1 MDINKRII
9 YSEDKKIF
17 KINKNDNYFPV
28 VSRKLALLYKSI
40 ANIGV
45 TDNDIYQKI
54 FGFPT
59 KHRPFHDSQHGIY
72 FNKKA
77 VEYEEKQILKKILKD
92 PKYLEKI
99 AKKCEIDGNRVLNF
113 SKQIKKTDFSKK
125 TDKQIKNIIKNF
137 FRPYIKFTAYIMFI
151 ISIQDY
157 LEKNIKEKI
166 KKHIKSKEI
175 AEEYFNNLTTPIK
188 GNFGYFEQIEIL
200 KLASFY
206 KNNKNKI
213 TAILKRKVNEYLIDF
228 GSIGVKYGIGKLWAE
243 KDVIERIVYLSKK
256 YPDKKLKHL
265 QNLPTFHQE
274 KINNI
279 FKKIK
284 ADNNF
289 KKFLKIVRTYIYL
302 RTYRTDIISNVFANM
317 FPVFEEIAKRNNV
330 KLEDVLKCLFNEVIN
345 FNIPDRN
352 FLNLRNKTILMRS
365 INGKVYYIYGREAE
379 KLTNN
384 IKKFVGLFNSFKRDK
399 GDRKNIL
406 IRGTVANKGHIK
418 GKVKI
423 VLDNSQLYKVLEG
436 DIIVAFMTTPDF
448 VPAMEKA
455 SAFITDE
462 GGILCHAA
470 IVAREMKKPC
480 IIGTKIATKVLKD
493 GDLVEVDA
501 DKGVVKILKR
511 ADI

>member
-9 YSEDKKIF
+9 YSKDKKIF
-17 KINKNDNYFPV
+17 EINKNDNYFPV
-28 VSRKLALLYKSI
+28 VSRKLLLLYKSI
-40 ANIGV
+40 AVIGI

-59 KHRPFHDSQHGIY
+59 AYRPFYDSRHGIY

-92 PKYLEKI
+92 SKYLEKI
-99 AKKCEIDGNRVLNF
+99 AKKCEMDGDRVLNF

-125 TDKQIKNIIKNF
+125 ADQQIKNIIKEF
-137 FRPYIKFTAYIMFI
+137 LRSYIKFTAYMMPIL
-151 ISIQDY
+151 STQNY
-157 LEKNIKEKI
+157 LEKNIKETI
-166 KKHIKSKEI
+166 KTHIKSKEI
-175 AEEYFNNLTTPIK
+175 AEEYFNNLTRPIK

-200 KLASFY
+200 KLATFY
-206 KNNKNKI
+206 KNNKNKM
-213 TAILKRKVNEYLIDF
+213 TAILKRKVNKYLIDF
-228 GSIGVKYGIGKLWAE
+228 NSIGVKYGIGKLWTK

-256 YPDKKLKHL
+256 DPDKKLEHL
-265 QNLPTFHQE
+265 QNLPKFHQE

-284 ADNNF
+284 ADNDF
-289 KKFLKIVRTYIYL
+289 KKFFKIARTYIYL
-302 RTYRTDIISNVFANM
+302 RTYRTDIISNAFANL
-317 FPVFEEIAKRNNV
+317 FFVFEEIAKRNNV
-330 KLEDVLKCLFNEVIN
+330 KLEDVLKCLFNEIID

-352 FLNLRNKTILMRS
+352 FLNLRNKTILIRS
-365 INGKVYYIYGREAE
+365 INGKAYYIYGKEAD

-384 IKKFVGLFNSFKRDK
+384 IKKSIGLFDSLKRDK
-399 GDRKNIL
+399 GYRKKATNVL
-406 IRGTVANKGHIK
+406 IRGTVANKGHIN

-480 IIGTKIATKVLKD
+480 VIGTKIATKVLKD

-501 DKGVVKILKR
+501 DKGVVKILKK
-511 ADI
+511 